1 MSIATAEEV
10 YDFWF
15 NEENEGNWFEK
26 SEAFDKKIKNRFYDT
41 WKAGRQGLLYEWR
54 ETLKGRLAE
63 IIVLDQ
69 FSRNLHRENAL
80 SYAQDSMALV
90 LSQHAM
96 DYPGF
101 EDLPLVE
108 KNFILLPWMHQES
121 EEVQKIT
128 EELYL
133 ELDDE
138 VLIEIMYSHKNI
150 IDTFGRYPHRNE
162 AMGRK
167 SSLEEVEFLETNDL
181 DFTK

>member
-15 NEENEGNWFEK
+15 NEENEDNWFEQ

-96 DYPGF
+96 TYSEF
-101 EDLPLVE
+101 EDLPLME

-121 EEVQKIT
+121 EEVQKLT

-150 IDTFGRYPHRNE
+150 IDTFGRYPHRNK
-162 AMGRK
+162 AMGRM
-167 SSLEEVEFLETNDL
+167 SSAEEEEFLETNDL